1 MKQEITPQRAWI
13 NFLRAEVLRVDQLE
27 QEGGFPWRAVDVARV
42 ATVGIWLAT
51 YTDHDGT
58 SGHPGQD
65 TLAALSGTS
74 PDTVS
79 RAIRVLEAAGLVAV
93 RRRPNKPSEYTLLY
107 PAPGFRPDWVEC
119 MGLMTSRQQAW
130 RKARKAS
137 ADAHQPESRKASADG
152 APNAVR
158 DVPES
163 VRGRPWKAS
172 ADGFRKAS
180 ADAPTTTHLPAVG
193 DQTTHHVA
201 AEVPSHPQDARE
213 ANATQPHRWARP
225 VSRQKPA

>member
-42 ATVGIWLAT
+42 ATVGVWLAT
-51 YTDHDGT
+51 YSDHDGT
-58 SGHPGQD
+58 SAHPGRD

-79 RAIRVLEAAGLVAV
+79 RAIKVLEAAGLLAV

-107 PAPGFRPDWVEC
+107 PAPGFRPDWERC

-137 ADAHQPESRKASADG
+137 ADAHQSAVRKASADG
-152 APNAVR
+152 APNGVR
-158 DVPES
+158 EVPES

-193 DQTTHHVA
+193 DQPTDHVA

-213 ANATQPHRWARP
+213 PSDAGAVLRERIAARRR
-225 VSRQKPA
+225 SA